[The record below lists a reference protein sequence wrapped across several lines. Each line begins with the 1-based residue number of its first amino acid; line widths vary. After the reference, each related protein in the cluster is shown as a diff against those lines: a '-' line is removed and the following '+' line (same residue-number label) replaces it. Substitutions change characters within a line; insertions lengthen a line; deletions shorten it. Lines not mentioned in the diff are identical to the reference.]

1 MIDPVT
7 AFTTAVAAFN
17 TVKKLVAA
25 GKEVESVVSQLGK
38 WYTAIADH
46 GAASAAKKKP
56 PLFRKLLHAGSVEQE
71 ALEIIVHQ
79 QKLRDM
85 EKELRELITYA
96 YGADVYANMIA
107 MRRKIREEREREAKE
122 HARRRKE
129 AAEATFWWTIAG
141 TLAAVAIYFGWVF
154 VDFVKRGRV

>member
-7 AFTTAVAAFN
+7 AFTTAVATFN

-25 GKEVESVVSQLGK
+25 GKEVESVVGQLGK

-46 GAASAAKKKP
+46 GAAAAKKKKK
-56 PLFRKLLHAGSVEQE
+56 PLFKKLLHAGSVEQE
-71 ALEIIVHQ
+71 ALEITVHQ
-79 QKLRDM
+79 QKIMQM

-122 HARRRKE
+122 QAARQK
-129 AAEATFWWTIAG
+129 AAMEATFWWSIAG
-141 TLAAVAIYFGWVF
+141 VLASVAIYFGWVF
-154 VDFVKRGRV
+154 VDLVKRARV

>member
-1 MIDPVT
+1 MVDPVT
-7 AFTTAVAAFN
+7 AFTVAVSAFN

-25 GKEVESVVSQLGK
+25 GKEVESVVGQLGK

-46 GAASAAKKKP
+46 GAAAAKKKKP

-71 ALEIIVHQ
+71 ALEITVHQ

-107 MRRKIREEREREAKE
+107 MRRKIREEREQAAKE
-122 HARRRKE
+122 QARRQKE
-129 AAEATFWWTIAG
+129 FLEATFWYSILGVVAS
-141 TLAAVAIYFGWVF
+141 VAIYFGWVF
-154 VDFVKRGRV
+154 ANLMKAKT